1 MRCFCWFRTIISVA
15 FMVEIDQTT
24 SIWCTLNGYWC
35 TECYPEITI
44 PSNGYWWSCYP
55 GQFPQFCQW
64 VTVCSYPGSTVDE
77 ATCHAWDPQ
86 HLGVMKSSNFIQESK
101 GSYYLRASSND
112 SFSHLLPAVQLTWTW
127 QVSRSMS
134 GQGSWGISG
143 FKKVKG
149 HANIVFSPGSQGL
162 MWLCLAMKF
171 LECKVRVYHCVYPRA
186 ADKSTSWWSVTLGPY
201 GNAMVQ
207 RWSFLHVYPLEV
219 PTSPRSLTSKSRSF
233 LSPPVAKLYLAMT
246 AQSTLWFH
254 PFYKGQ
260 GFI

>member
-1 MRCFCWFRTIISVA
+1 MGIDDHVALVSFPSSVN
-15 FMVEIDQTT
+15 E
-24 SIWCTLNGYWC
+24 L
-35 TECYPEITI
+35 
-44 PSNGYWWSCYP
+44 
-55 GQFPQFCQW
+55 
-64 VTVCSYPGSTVDE
+64 CSYPGSTVDE

-101 GSYYLRASSND
+101 GSYYLRASSNN
-112 SFSHLLPAVQLTWTW
+112 FFLHLLPAVQRTWTW

-254 PFYKGQ
+254 PFKGQ